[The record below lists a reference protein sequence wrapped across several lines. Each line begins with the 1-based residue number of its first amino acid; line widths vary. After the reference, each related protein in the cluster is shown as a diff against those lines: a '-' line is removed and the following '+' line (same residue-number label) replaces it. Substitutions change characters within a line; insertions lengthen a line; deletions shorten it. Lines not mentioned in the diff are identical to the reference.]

1 MMALLSERYKND
13 GISVLDLDE
22 IQNKYISEY
31 TEKIKDGRY
40 KYVPAP
46 CECGSNDLEV
56 IAEKDRYGIPLT
68 TVICRNCG
76 LIMTDPRLD
85 AASNASFYDNEY
97 HFIYRDED
105 KPSYDNFIRRKENA
119 KDIID
124 YVRDHARFTEG
135 RVLEIGCADGG
146 NVAAFIDAGYSACGI
161 DLSHAYTQFGC
172 SQGLDLSCQSAKEH
186 AATGKKYDLIVMN
199 QVLEHFTDLESELGS
214 INDLLAPDGIL
225 FISVPGVKYLSFSAY
240 SADFLKMLQ
249 NAHVFNFTKDTLCQV
264 MKKYGFD
271 CIAANEFIYGLFK
284 KGDPVSSF
292 NNLYSDVRRYLEFV
306 ENAKGDNLALVSER
320 TNRILRPY
328 KAGDVL
334 LYGSLV
340 EMDILAGQLEDVNK
354 LRGFLATDSK
364 SADDVMNFI
373 KKEAKKKPIRCL
385 LLADSAE
392 NKRLMEYFKHNPF
405 RGLDVYSI
413 YTENF

>member
-1 MMALLSERYKND
+1 MALLSARYQND
-13 GISVLDLDE
+13 GIPVLELDE

-31 TEKIKDGRY
+31 TDKIKDGRY
-40 KYVPAP
+40 RYIPAP
-46 CECGSNDLEV
+46 CECGSEDLEV

-85 AASNASFYDNEY
+85 PPSNASFYDNEY
-97 HFIYRDED
+97 HFIYRDEA

-124 YVRDHARFTEG
+124 YVRDNAHLMEG
-135 RVLEIGCADGG
+135 SVLEIGCADGG
-146 NVAAFIDAGYSACGI
+146 NVAAFNDAGYNACGI
-161 DLSHAYTQFGC
+161 DLSHAYTEFGS

-186 AATGKKYDLIVMN
+186 AASGKKYDLIVMN
-199 QVLEHFTDLESELGS
+199 QVMEHFTDLESELAS
-214 INDLLAPDGIL
+214 VSELLAPDGIL
-225 FISVPGVKYLSFSAY
+225 FISVPGVKYLSFSVY
-240 SADFLKMLQ
+240 NADFLHMLQ
-249 NAHVFNFTKDTLCQV
+249 NAHVFNFTRDTLCQV

-271 CIAANEFIYGLFK
+271 CISANEFIYGLFK
-284 KGDPVSSF
+284 KGEKVSSF
-292 NNLYSDVRRYLEFV
+292 KNLYSDVRGYLEYV

-320 TNRILRPY
+320 TNRILGPY

-340 EMDILAGQLEDVNK
+340 EMDILVGQLENVKK

-364 SADDVMNFI
+364 SAEDVLKFI
-373 KKEAKKKPIRCL
+373 QKEAKKKPVRCL
-385 LLADSAE
+385 MLADSAE
-392 NKRLMEYFKHNPF
+392 NKRLMEYFKQNPI